1 MAARRIEWSS
11 AEVDADGTL
20 TVAIA
25 GEVDDI
31 WMDGL
36 ISTLDWME
44 GESRTGGWGEIS
56 YGPETFRVENVSEDS
71 VAALRQFLD
80 DAVRHANGAAD
91 HDRAAPLS
99 DEHRG
104 TNLGPEAARR
114 MTDEFR
120 G

>member
-1 MAARRIEWSS
+1 MTTRRIEWSS
-11 AEVDADGTL
+11 AEVDAVGTL
-20 TVAIA
+20 TVAIV

-36 ISTLDWME
+36 IRTLDWME
-44 GESRTGGWGEIS
+44 GESRTGGWGQIS

-71 VAALRQFLD
+71 VAALQQFLN

-91 HDRAAPLS
+91 HDRGAALV
-99 DEHRG
+99 DEHRDID
-104 TNLGPEAARR
+104 LGPEAARR

-120 G
+120 A